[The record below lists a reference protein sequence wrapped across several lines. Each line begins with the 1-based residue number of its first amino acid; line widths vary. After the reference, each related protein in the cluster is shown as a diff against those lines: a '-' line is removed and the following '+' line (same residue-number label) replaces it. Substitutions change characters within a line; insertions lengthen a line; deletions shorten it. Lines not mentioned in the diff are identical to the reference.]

1 MNVFKPFKPFI
12 PFRQKMPV
20 LYLESAI
27 KALFKNDEQGLWY
40 DLWDF
45 STLSQDAAGTIPVT
59 GVEQPVGRVLDKSQ
73 GLELGPELWLN
84 PSPDY
89 PAGATID
96 DGVYSFTGEVG
107 YVFDWLAALPVGITI
122 KADITCAGRTAG
134 LLVFYGMGGIPPI
147 ETNGEF
153 TVYGFT
159 AGDGVNLYAAGGF
172 DGTVTISIK
181 QLKGYHASQTT
192 STARPKLSSRYNMLV
207 NTDTLA
213 TQNATTQATSYV
225 LSFSGAGTVT
235 LSGTAT
241 GEKSA
246 GSNTFTA
253 TAGTLTLTVSG
264 TVTNAQLVPAN
275 QSSIPYQRVGNSPFT
290 LASRTDDYDSDPS
303 KFPRYIQADLVDDKL
318 ATTVPAITGQ
328 IALATTKGL
337 WIDDITL
344 SAGDFDIGPTTY
356 TGGPAGLL
364 STLGAQMIGYV
375 LREGTFSAS
384 EVSAMTQYY
393 KRKGCPGLLP

>member
-59 GVEQPVGRVLDKSQ
+59 GVEQPVGRVLDKS
-73 GLELGPELWLN
+73 G
-84 PSPDY
+84 
-89 PAGATID
+89 
-96 DGVYSFTGEVG
+96 
-107 YVFDWLAALPVGITI
+107 
-122 KADITCAGRTAG
+122 
-134 LLVFYGMGGIPPI
+134 
-147 ETNGEF
+147 NG
-153 TVYGFT
+153 
-159 AGDGVNLYAAGGF
+159 NN
-172 DGTVTISIK
+172 
-181 QLKGYHASQTT
+181 ASQTT
-192 STARPKLSSRYNMLV
+192 STARPKLSSRYNMLA

-318 ATTVPAITGQ
+318 TTTVPAIAGQ

-337 WIDDITL
+337 WIDDIAL

-384 EVSAMTQYY
+384 EVSARTQYY